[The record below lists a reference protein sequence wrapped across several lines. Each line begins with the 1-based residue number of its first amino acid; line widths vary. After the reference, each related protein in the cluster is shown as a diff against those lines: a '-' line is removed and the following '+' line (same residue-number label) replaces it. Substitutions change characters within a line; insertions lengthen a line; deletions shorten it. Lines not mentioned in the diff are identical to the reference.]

1 MTAGGGAAA
10 VGDESWLVAKTA
22 VGLVTGRE
30 TGPVTGIDALSRHVV
45 GGETEGEV
53 DDWAGV
59 SAGTAAGFFTSCCP
73 KTKAE
78 TGTMAGR
85 CAGMS

>member
-10 VGDESWLVAKTA
+10 VGDESWLVVKAE
-22 VGLVTGRE
+22 VELVAGRE
-30 TGPVTGIDALSRHVV
+30 TDPVAGIDALSGHVA
-45 GGETEGEV
+45 GGETEAEA
-53 DDWAGV
+53 DDGAGV
-59 SAGTAAGFFTSCCP
+59 SAIAAAGFFRSRCP

-78 TGTMAGR
+78 TGTTVDR